1 MKVKRLLLTLLVL
14 ALSLQ
19 AAALPAACCATT
31 MSQPAHCAAVVKKCC
46 AVKPMPC
53 CQIKQGNCN
62 TRPQPPEDRLA
73 SADQL
78 TAQLSESD
86 LVLRQEILDVSSQEL
101 MRQAT
106 TTRLAINTEK
116 YKPDRLYILNRALL
130 M

>member
-1 MKVKRLLLTLLVL
+1 MNVKQLLLTLLVM
-14 ALSLQ
+14 AMSLQ
-19 AAALPAACCATT
+19 AAALPAACCTAVV
-31 MSQPAHCAAVVKKCC
+31 QQAHCAAVVKKCC

-53 CQIKQGNCN
+53 CQIRQGNCN
-62 TRPQPPEDRLA
+62 TRPQPQEDRLA

-86 LVLRQEILDVSSQEL
+86 LVLRQAVLDVSSQEL

-106 TTRLAINTEK
+106 TTRIAINTEK

-130 M
+130 I